1 MAKRIIVTVLIACLV
16 CGAVFAQQKAKDFA
30 AQGQEHMKNG
40 NYAEAVAAFE
50 SAVKLEP
57 KNKTYEKNL
66 NEAKQ
71 KRTEEAYAQ
80 AQKLHQEGNYKEAIA
95 LYSAAINYAP
105 AGYKTTNISG
115 RRTEAQKALAFAEQ
129 QALQQEQK
137 TLEEQEKAR
146 IEKEQAAKAQA
157 EKERADQIRQGVQ
170 KGNELF
176 IAGNYADAIAQYEQA
191 VTSGVLTDVEKKE
204 TERLI
209 TEARDVQNKLVSYNR
224 PLNDKDFEVAQV
236 GNIITI
242 TKYKAFETKTISIAG
257 VSHTLHFG
265 ILNIDFP
272 QRIGGQPLSI
282 IGNEAF
288 KGCGLKSVVIPDT
301 VTEIGWGAFA
311 NNNLEK
317 VTLGK
322 GLKIIKGGASQGIV
336 EVYELGAFEGNK
348 NLAEVIIPDAVT
360 EIGARAFKDC
370 GLKRVVFGKMVQTIG
385 ESAFRNNQ
393 LPAIEFQPAVR
404 YIRRFAFH
412 QNQIKNLLLPN
423 GILEIYDEAFTNNPM
438 ESISIPASLATTTKI
453 NGFDCPRIGGYFA
466 KYAASSPLT
475 FPNTLIL
482 VTLPANLHDDN
493 LTTFEAN
500 LRTYYTGNK
509 KALGVYLK
517 DRDTGVWSYKR

>member
-1 MAKRIIVTVLIACLV
+1 MAKRIMVTVLIASFV
-16 CGAVFAQQKAKDFA
+16 CGAVFAQQKAKDLA
-30 AQGQEHMKNG
+30 VQGQEHMKNG

-50 SAVKLEP
+50 AAVKLEP
-57 KNKTYEKNL
+57 KNKTYEKSL

-80 AQKLHQEGNYKEAIA
+80 AQKLHQDGNYKDAIA

-137 TLEEQEKAR
+137 ALEDQEKAR
-146 IEKEQAAKAQA
+146 IEKEQLAKAQA
-157 EKERADQIRQGVQ
+157 EKERADQARQVIQ

-176 IAGNYADAIAQYEQA
+176 IAGNYSDAIAQYEHA
-191 VTSGVLTDVEKKE
+191 VTTGVLTDVEKKDA
-204 TERLI
+204 ERLI
-209 TEARDVQNKLVSYNR
+209 TEAKEVQNKLLSYNR
-224 PLNDKDFEVAQV
+224 RLQDSDFEVAQA

-242 TKYKAFETKTISIAG
+242 TKYKAFETKTINIAG
-257 VSHTLHFG
+257 VSHLIHFG
-265 ILNIDFP
+265 ILNVDIP
-272 QRIGGQPLSI
+272 QKVFGQNLSI

-288 KGCGLKSVVIPDT
+288 KSCGLKSVVIPDT

-311 NNNLEK
+311 NNSLEK

-322 GLKIIKGGASQGIV
+322 GIKVIKGGVSQGSV

-348 NLAEVIIPDAVT
+348 NLIEVIIPDAVT

-393 LPAIEFQPAVR
+393 LPAIDLQPAVR
-404 YIRRFAFH
+404 TIRRFAFH
-412 QNQIKNLLLPN
+412 QNQIKNLILPN
-423 GILEIYDEAFTNNPM
+423 GVLEIYDEAFTNNPM
-438 ESISIPASLATTTKI
+438 DSIVIPASLATLTKI
-453 NGFDCPRIGGYFA
+453 NGFDCPRIGGFNA
-466 KYAASSPLT
+466 KYTASSPLT

-493 LTTFEAN
+493 MTTFEPS
-500 LRTYYTGNK
+500 LRTYYITNK
-509 KALGVYLK
+509 KASGVYLK
-517 DRDTGVWSYKR
+517 DGPVWNYKR

>member
-1 MAKRIIVTVLIACLV
+1 
-16 CGAVFAQQKAKDFA
+16 
-30 AQGQEHMKNG
+30 
-40 NYAEAVAAFE
+40 
-50 SAVKLEP
+50 
-57 KNKTYEKNL
+57 
-66 NEAKQ
+66 
-71 KRTEEAYAQ
+71 
-80 AQKLHQEGNYKEAIA
+80 
-95 LYSAAINYAP
+95 
-105 AGYKTTNISG
+105 
-115 RRTEAQKALAFAEQ
+115 
-129 QALQQEQK
+129 
-137 TLEEQEKAR
+137 
-146 IEKEQAAKAQA
+146 
-157 EKERADQIRQGVQ
+157 
-170 KGNELF
+170 
-176 IAGNYADAIAQYEQA
+176 
-191 VTSGVLTDVEKKE
+191 
-204 TERLI
+204 
-209 TEARDVQNKLVSYNR
+209 
-224 PLNDKDFEVAQV
+224 
-236 GNIITI
+236 
-242 TKYKAFETKTISIAG
+242 
-257 VSHTLHFG
+257 
-265 ILNIDFP
+265 
-272 QRIGGQPLSI
+272 
-282 IGNEAF
+282 
-288 KGCGLKSVVIPDT
+288 VVIPDT
-301 VTEIGWGAFA
+301 VTEIGFGAFA

-322 GLKIIKGGASQGIV
+322 GLKIIKGGISQGIV

-348 NLAEVIIPDAVT
+348 NLTEVIIPDAVT

-438 ESISIPASLATTTKI
+438 ESISIPASLATLTKI

-482 VTLPANLHDDN
+482 VTLPANLQDDN
-493 LTTFEAN
+493 LTTFEVN